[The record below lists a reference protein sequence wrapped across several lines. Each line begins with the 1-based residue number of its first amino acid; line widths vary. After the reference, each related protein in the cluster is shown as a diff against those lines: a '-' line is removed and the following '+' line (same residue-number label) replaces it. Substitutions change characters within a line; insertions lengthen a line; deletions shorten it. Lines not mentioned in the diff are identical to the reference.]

1 MLVKKIK
8 QTIIKLFGN
17 TSISTI
23 IIVPFVVQVVGA
35 TGLVGYLSFRTG
47 KNAIADL
54 ANQLIGEV
62 SDRVYQNLDL
72 YLAIP
77 HQINNNKLDAIKLG
91 FLDINNLDPWEKY
104 LWRQVQ
110 HYPYINFTSVGNYL
124 GDYRTGE
131 RLSDG
136 TLMINLSGES
146 TNFDFYSYYTDS
158 EGNRTTVALMVPQF
172 DIREHTSYTSAAEA
186 GKPTWS
192 DVYISFLEPTLI
204 VSALHPVYNDN
215 SELEGVLIAALRLDH
230 IGQFLNQLK
239 IGKTGQAFLIERN
252 GTLLATSTPELP
264 FTIDENGNRELL
276 NAKYSNDP
284 ITQTATQYLFNQFG
298 DLKNIDTR
306 QSIRFNLKGDR
317 YFLKLLPF
325 ADEHGLDWLIV
336 VIVPESD
343 FMAEINANIRTT
355 IRLSVGAMIGAV
367 IIGILTARW
376 ITYPIFKLNTAASN
390 LAKGNWSE
398 SLELGRTDELGEL
411 TEAFNSMARQL
422 QQSFDDLKSLNQAL
436 SESESKL
443 TKFLNVLPVG
453 VSVHDPEGRV
463 IYFNNTAEELLG
475 IEEIPD
481 IDGSQICIKYQVYQ
495 AETNQIYPT
504 EKLPALRALQGE
516 TCIVDDVEIERD
528 GVRIALQVR
537 GTPIFDDDGNIIYAI
552 VAFEDITE
560 QKRADKVL
568 ADYSRTLEAEVS
580 QRTAELAAAHEEIM
594 ALNECLKAENLRLAT
609 ELKVAQKL
617 QQMILPKP
625 EELSKICG
633 FDVAG
638 FMQPADEVGG
648 DYYDIILQDG
658 QLTIGIGDV
667 TGHGLE
673 SGVLMLMAQTAVQTL
688 LAVKETDPVKF
699 LNAINQVIYSNALRM
714 NSDKNLTLSFVN
726 CREDKFY
733 LSGQHETLIIVRN
746 NGDIDQI
753 DTLDLGFPIGLEED
767 ISDFISQVEVKVN
780 PGEIIVLYTDGIPEA
795 INEEQ
800 EMYGMERLCLV
811 LQQNRHESVHTICEN
826 VVKDVM
832 NFIGTQQVLDDITL
846 VVLKKT
852 QPYNSVDLTKL
863 QKSVKQLT

>member
-1 MLVKKIK
+1 MLVKKFK

-35 TGLVGYLSFRTG
+35 AGLVGYLSFRTG
-47 KNAIADL
+47 KNVIADL

-110 HYPYINFTSVGNYL
+110 HYPYINFTSIGNYL

-204 VSALHPVYNDN
+204 LSALHPVYNDN
-215 SELEGVLIAALRLDH
+215 SELEGVLVAALRLDH

-306 QSIRFNLKGDR
+306 QSIRFNFKGDR

-355 IRLSVGAMIGAV
+355 IQLSIGAMIGAV
-367 IIGILTARW
+367 IIGVLTARW

-411 TEAFNSMARQL
+411 AEAFNSMARQL

-453 VSVHDPEGRV
+453 VSVHDPEGRF
-463 IYFNNTAEELLG
+463 IYFNNTAKELLG
-475 IEEIPD
+475 IQEIPD

-495 AETNQIYPT
+495 AENHQIYAT

-594 ALNECLKAENLRLAT
+594 ALNECLKAENLRIAT

-688 LAVKETDPVKF
+688 LAVKETDPVRF

-726 CREDKFY
+726 FKEDKFY

-832 NFIGTQQVLDDITL
+832 NFMGKQQVLDDITL
-846 VVLKKT
+846 VVLKKG
-852 QPYNSVDLTKL
+852 
-863 QKSVKQLT
+863 VKTESGSGEP

>member
-1 MLVKKIK
+1 MLVKKFK

-35 TGLVGYLSFRTG
+35 AGLVGYLSFRTG
-47 KNAIADL
+47 KNVIADL

-110 HYPYINFTSVGNYL
+110 HYPYINFTSIGNYL

-204 VSALHPVYNDN
+204 LSALHPVYNDN
-215 SELEGVLIAALRLDH
+215 SELEGVLVAALRLDH

-306 QSIRFNLKGDR
+306 QSIRFNFKGDR

-355 IRLSVGAMIGAV
+355 IQLSIGAMIGAV
-367 IIGILTARW
+367 IIGVLTARW

-411 TEAFNSMARQL
+411 AEAFNSMARQL

-453 VSVHDPEGRV
+453 VSVHDPEGRF
-463 IYFNNTAEELLG
+463 IYFNNTAKELLG
-475 IEEIPD
+475 IQEIPD

-495 AETNQIYPT
+495 AENHQIYAT

-594 ALNECLKAENLRLAT
+594 ALNECLKAENLRIAT

-617 QQMILPKP
+617 QKMILPKP

-688 LAVKETDPVKF
+688 LAVKETDPVRF

-726 CREDKFY
+726 FKEDKFY

-832 NFIGTQQVLDDITL
+832 NFMGKQQVLDDITL
-846 VVLKKT
+846 VVLKKG
-852 QPYNSVDLTKL
+852 
-863 QKSVKQLT
+863 VKTESGSGEP

>member
-1 MLVKKIK
+1 MLVKKFN
-8 QTIIKLFGN
+8 QAIIKLFGN

-23 IIVPFVVQVVGA
+23 LIVPFVVQVVGA

-47 KNAIADL
+47 KSAIADL
-54 ANQLIGEV
+54 ANQLIEEV

-91 FLDINNLDPWEKY
+91 FLEINNLDTWEEY

-204 VSALHPVYNDN
+204 LSALHPVYNDN
-215 SELEGVLIAALRLDH
+215 SELEGVLVAALRLDH

-264 FTIDENGNRELL
+264 FTIDENDNRELL

-306 QSIRFNLKGDR
+306 QSIMFNLKGDR

-355 IRLSVGAMIGAV
+355 IRLSIGAMIGAV
-367 IIGILTARW
+367 IIGVLTARW

-411 TEAFNSMARQL
+411 TEAFNSMAQQL

-495 AETNQIYPT
+495 AETHQIYPT

-516 TCIVDDVEIERD
+516 TCIVDDIEIERD
-528 GVRIALQVR
+528 GGRIALEVR
-537 GTPIFDDDGNIIYAI
+537 GTPIFDDGGNIIYAI

-580 QRTAELAAAHEEIM
+580 QRTAELAAAHAEIM
-594 ALNECLKAENLRLAT
+594 ALNECLKAENLRLET
-609 ELKVAQKL
+609 ELEVAQKL